1 LAFQL
6 LAKASSMRS
15 TIDQEEAMALT
26 GRFNF
31 RRSWFGK
38 LVLEVEEELKPF
50 FASDKKPLKRHW
62 RRATLMDLAQPE
74 MRALI
79 DLRPQ
84 RQFLSPTSARPGGIP
99 PASLS
104 RPDGLPSMPA
114 PAARGEGTAP
124 QPTSH

>member
-1 LAFQL
+1 
-6 LAKASSMRS
+6 
-15 TIDQEEAMALT
+15 MALT

-50 FASDKKPLKRHW
+50 FASDKNPLKRRW
-62 RRATLMDLAQPE
+62 RRGTLMDLAEPE

-84 RQFLSPTSARPGGIP
+84 RQFLSPTSARPVGIP
-99 PASLS
+99 P
-104 RPDGLPSMPA
+104 GVG
-114 PAARGEGTAP
+114 AAR

>member
-6 LAKASSMRS
+6 LATASSMRS

-38 LVLEVEEELKPF
+38 LVLEVEEELEPF
-50 FASDKKPLKRHW
+50 FASDKNPLKRRW
-62 RRATLMDLAQPE
+62 RRGTLMDLAEPE

-84 RQFLSPTSARPGGIP
+84 RQFLSPTSARPVGIP
-99 PASLS
+99 PGVGAAADEPLKDCS
-104 RPDGLPSMPA
+104 RREVERPI
-114 PAARGEGTAP
+114 ARL
-124 QPTSH
+124 